1 MKRASSSLH
10 CRDMSR
16 LACKSS
22 AFTRTQSTAHF
33 NLWSEERAVISS
45 IAHKKKSGRSIH
57 SGLSVLG
64 IRNSTT
70 FSHSRFYTTTSLKST
85 TEAQEGIEI
94 KELTSPV
101 FYERRIK
108 DLFNGAERNID
119 EEGWTKAEDRLFTIL
134 DTSEQL
140 KKALQEQGKDGR

>member
-33 NLWSEERAVISS
+33 NLWSERPVISS

-64 IRNSTT
+64 IRSCTT
-70 FSHSRFYTTTSLKST
+70 FAHSRSYTTTSLKST

-94 KELTSPV
+94 KEVTSPV

>member
-1 MKRASSSLH
+1 
-10 CRDMSR
+10 
-16 LACKSS
+16 
-22 AFTRTQSTAHF
+22 
-33 NLWSEERAVISS
+33 VISS

-64 IRNSTT
+64 IRSCTT
-70 FSHSRFYTTTSLKST
+70 FAHSRSYTTTSLKST

-94 KELTSPV
+94 KEVTSPV

-140 KKALQEQGKDGR
+140 KKTLQEQGKDGR